1 MNGTCNGNTPA
12 GDEWY
17 ALGAAVQGR
26 AHVKRQIPC
35 QDKICGLCENGVHV
49 TVLADGAGS
58 ARLSHYGAEAV
69 CAAVCGLLAERFDQY
84 YACSD
89 VSRVGRDLMTH
100 ILETLA
106 ERADELRCRPSDLA
120 STLLFTAVKGR
131 YCLVGH
137 LGDGVIGYAKDG
149 RLSVLSAPDNGEFAN
164 ETVFTTSKDALQHLE
179 LHKGVTDRIDG
190 FALMSDGPAL
200 LLYSKRMAAFAPWL
214 DMYMKKS
221 QLLRRDRAGK
231 RMQQVLETEI
241 QPAVTDDCSLLLLV
255 KDHGFPGYDALGT
268 AEKAGLME
276 KASSPG
282 HVSRRKL
289 RQWDI
294 LLHFLEQP
302 RRLNEIAA
310 VTRIRRKYLKKRL
323 RRLCGRD
330 IVLEQHGK
338 YEALLM
344 MRRKKAVHAVL

>member
-1 MNGTCNGNTPA
+1 MKQTRNGNAPA
-12 GDEWY
+12 WDRWY
-17 ALGAAVQGR
+17 ALGAAVRGR
-26 AHVKRQIPC
+26 AHVHRQIPC
-35 QDKICGLCENGVHV
+35 QDKICGLCENGVYV

-58 ARLSHYGAEAV
+58 AQFSHYGAEAV
-69 CAAVCGLLAERFDQY
+69 CAAVCGLLAERFDRY
-84 YACSD
+84 YACPDASW
-89 VSRVGRDLMTH
+89 VCRNLMTH

-106 ERADELRCRPSDLA
+106 ERAEELRCHPSDLA

-131 YCLVGH
+131 YCLAGH
-137 LGDGVIGYAKDG
+137 LGDGVMGYVKDG
-149 RLSVLSAPDNGEFAN
+149 RLSVLSAPENGEFAN
-164 ETVFTTSKDALQHLE
+164 ETVFTTSKGALHHLE

-200 LLYSKRMAAFAPWL
+200 FLYSKRQAAFAPWL

-221 QLLRRDRAGK
+221 QLLQRDKAGK

-241 QPAVTDDCSLLLLV
+241 QPAVTDDCSLLLLM
-255 KDHGFPGYDALGT
+255 KDHGFQGYDTLDA

-276 KASSPG
+276 KAPSPG
-282 HVSRRKL
+282 HISRRKL

-302 RRLNEIAA
+302 RRLSEIAA

-323 RRLCGRD
+323 RRLCGRN
-330 IVLEQHGK
+330 IVLEQNGK
-338 YEALLM
+338 YEALLL
-344 MRRKKAVHAVL
+344 MRRGKR